1 METVLSR
8 TLAVHRKAMIEA
20 DELVMDLRAPEE
32 SVEGDEAAAAEFASE
47 SRSDPETLGKHLRL
61 TLPNNG
67 NTPDLTL
74 LINELAH
81 ELKNPMVTIKTFS
94 QLLGERF
101 DDAGFRNRFQETVSN
116 DIDRMDDLLEALL
129 DFSRLQPPQIQ
140 RVPIVEELRRA
151 VEDILPDCGKR
162 SVKLCLGR
170 SRETVVFVDA
180 THLQYVVKNLLR
192 GALSEARSSGE
203 ITMDAGENGEVVFS
217 YANEGGQVASL
228 RQYLDGQVSSGEEV
242 LPVRMLLSRIL
253 LQRNGGGLRIERREG
268 GEVKVIL
275 QLPTAT
281 SGVQCP

>member
-1 METVLSR
+1 
-8 TLAVHRKAMIEA
+8 
-20 DELVMDLRAPEE
+20 
-32 SVEGDEAAAAEFASE
+32 
-47 SRSDPETLGKHLRL
+47 
-61 TLPNNG
+61 
-67 NTPDLTL
+67 
-74 LINELAH
+74 
-81 ELKNPMVTIKTFS
+81 
-94 QLLGERF
+94 
-101 DDAGFRNRFQETVSN
+101 
-116 DIDRMDDLLEALL
+116 
-129 DFSRLQPPQIQ
+129 
-140 RVPIVEELRRA
+140 
-151 VEDILPDCGKR
+151 
-162 SVKLCLGR
+162 
-170 SRETVVFVDA
+170 VVFVDA